1 MRNIFLTFGFC
12 PTELEESI
20 CAKRQ
25 KKTVISTDDEKMLNF
40 NVSASPRNIL
50 KNGCKT
56 VHFP

>member
-40 NVSASPRNIL
+40 NVSAKKYS
-50 KNGCKT
+50 
-56 VHFP
+56 

>member
-25 KKTVISTDDEKMLNF
+25 KKTVISTDDEKMLHF
-40 NVSASPRNIL
+40 HVSASPRGIATRNIL
-50 KNGCKT
+50 
-56 VHFP
+56 